1 MESLLA
7 RCAETVHRLHG
18 PQEPHGLHND
28 KNVEPTTSTMVRV
41 TIDIRFKII
50 HKKGSENA
58 QADALS
64 RRADYREK
72 GSEQSH
78 TLLRQEKDGSLKHDH
93 PEVMTMTKI
102 IVDDY
107 TTEIRN
113 AYPGDKEIQRLRKE
127 KPTNPRIRIR
137 MGRYYG
143 TNSSSYQ

>member
-1 MESLLA
+1 MESLFA
-7 RCAETVHRLHG
+7 RCAETVHSLHR
-18 PQEPHGLHND
+18 PQESHGLHND
-28 KNVEPTTSTMVRV
+28 ENIESTSSTMVRV
-41 TIDIRFKII
+41 TIDVRLKII

-64 RRADYREK
+64 RRADYQEK

-107 TTEIRN
+107 TTEI
-113 AYPGDKEIQRLRKE
+113 
-127 KPTNPRIRIR
+127 
-137 MGRYYG
+137 
-143 TNSSSYQ
+143 